1 MKTEIK
7 WGLIFSLVSLLWL
20 ILEFMAGWHDR
31 HIAWHPI
38 LTNLFIVPAVT
49 MMYLAVREKRRT
61 RGGRINFQ
69 EAFLCGL
76 GVSVIVAI
84 LSPLAQYLFHRFI
97 NPHYFEKAIEYTV
110 SSGKA
115 TAELAHQLFNLQSYM
130 LQASLGALV
139 AGVLTSLVL
148 AALMRD
154 KQST

>member
-7 WGLIFSLVSLLWL
+7 WGLIFSLISLLWI
-20 ILEFMAGWHDR
+20 ILEFMVGLHDR

-38 LTNLFIVPAVT
+38 LTNLFFFPAVV
-49 MMYLAVREKRRT
+49 MMYLAIREKRGT
-61 RGGRINFQ
+61 LGGRISFQ
-69 EAFLCGL
+69 QAFLCGL
-76 GVSVIVAI
+76 GVSVVVAV
-84 LSPLAQYLFHRFI
+84 LSPLIQYLFHRFI
-97 NPHYFEKAIEYTV
+97 NPHYFAKAIEYTV

-148 AALMRD
+148 AAFMRS
-154 KQST
+154 KPST